1 MILSLTRT
9 NCVGA
14 GGERQTDRDRDRDR
28 KILKFVPV
36 SGAGKSGMQGSE
48 QAGDFADLK
57 ILQS

>member
-1 MILSLTRT
+1 MQR
-9 NCVGA
+9 
-14 GGERQTDRDRDRDR
+14 ERQTETERETERF
-28 KILKFVPV
+28 LKFVPV